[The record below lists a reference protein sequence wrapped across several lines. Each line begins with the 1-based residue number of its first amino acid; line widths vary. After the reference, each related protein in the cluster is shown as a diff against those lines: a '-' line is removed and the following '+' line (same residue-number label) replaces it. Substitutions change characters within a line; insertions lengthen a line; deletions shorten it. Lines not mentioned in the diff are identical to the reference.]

1 MQVKAQSNAIIW
13 DTTFPIN
20 IFKGNTVKLSP
31 LKTGSRLPSFSI
43 STSNGFWQN
52 LSEELNTQKLT
63 LQQIQQNKPLTIS
76 FLSGG
81 WNEYGLKHFNTL
93 KASYQEIIALGG
105 DLLVV
110 VQASKEET
118 QELVEYF
125 NLPFNVIAD
134 STNQIAKQFG
144 IYSQEFAVWDR
155 IAGISED
162 VPVPATYVINQQGRI
177 IYDAIDEN
185 FSKPFSPSEMLGAV
199 FSAARNIPYSI
210 KYRAVLNLKV

>member
-1 MQVKAQSNAIIW
+1 MQAYDQSNAIIW
-13 DTTFPIN
+13 DSTFPVN
-20 IFKGNTVKLSP
+20 IFKGNTAKLSP
-31 LKTGSRLPSFSI
+31 LKIGSRLPLLPI
-43 STSNGFWQN
+43 SSVGGFWKHF
-52 LSEELNTQKLT
+52 SEEVNTQKLT
-63 LQQIQQNKPLTIS
+63 LQQVQQNKPLVIS

-93 KASYQEIIALGG
+93 KASYQEIMALGG

-118 QELVEYF
+118 KELVEYF

-134 STNQIAKQFG
+134 SANQIAKQFG

-162 VPVPATYVINQQGRI
+162 VPVPATYVISQQGRI
-177 IYDAIDEN
+177 VYDAIDED

-210 KYRAVLNLKV
+210 KYRAVA

>member
-1 MQVKAQSNAIIW
+1 MQAYNQSNAIIW
-13 DTTFPIN
+13 DSTFPIN
-20 IFKGNTVKLSP
+20 IFKGNTAKLSP
-31 LKTGSRLPSFSI
+31 LKIGSRLPLLPI
-43 STSNGFWQN
+43 SSVSGFWKHF
-52 LSEELNTQKLT
+52 SEEVNPQKLT
-63 LQQIQQNKPLTIS
+63 LQQVQQNKPLVIS

-93 KASYQEIIALGG
+93 KASYQEILALGG

-118 QELVEYF
+118 KELVEYF

-162 VPVPATYVINQQGRI
+162 VPVPATYVISQQGRI
-177 IYDAIDEN
+177 VYDAVDED

-210 KYRAVLNLKV
+210 KYRAVA

>member
-1 MQVKAQSNAIIW
+1 MQAYDQSNAIIW
-13 DTTFPIN
+13 DSTFPIN
-20 IFKGNTVKLSP
+20 IFKGNTAKLSP
-31 LKTGSRLPSFSI
+31 LKIGSRLPLLPI
-43 STSNGFWQN
+43 SSVCGFWKHF
-52 LSEELNTQKLT
+52 SEEVNPQKLT
-63 LQQIQQNKPLTIS
+63 LQQVQQNKPLVVS

-93 KASYQEIIALGG
+93 KASYQEILALGG

-118 QELVEYF
+118 KELVEYF

-134 STNQIAKQFG
+134 SANQIAKQFG
-144 IYSQEFAVWDR
+144 IYSQEFAVWNR

-162 VPVPATYVINQQGRI
+162 VPVPATYVISQQGRI
-177 IYDAIDEN
+177 VYDAIDED

-210 KYRAVLNLKV
+210 KYRAVA

>member
-1 MQVKAQSNAIIW
+1 MQAYDQSNAIIW
-13 DTTFPIN
+13 DSTFPVN
-20 IFKGNTVKLSP
+20 IFKGNTAKLSP
-31 LKTGSRLPSFSI
+31 LKIGSRLPLLPI
-43 STSNGFWQN
+43 SSVCGFWKHF
-52 LSEELNTQKLT
+52 SEEVNTQKLT
-63 LQQIQQNKPLTIS
+63 LQQVQQNKPLVVS

-93 KASYQEIIALGG
+93 KASYQEILALGG

-118 QELVEYF
+118 KELVEYF

-134 STNQIAKQFG
+134 SANQIAKQFG

-162 VPVPATYVINQQGRI
+162 VPVPATYVISQQGRI
-177 IYDAIDEN
+177 VYDAIDED

-210 KYRAVLNLKV
+210 KYRAVA

>member
-1 MQVKAQSNAIIW
+1 MQAYDQSNAIIW
-13 DTTFPIN
+13 DSTFPVN
-20 IFKGNTVKLSP
+20 IFKGNTAKLSP
-31 LKTGSRLPSFSI
+31 LKIGSRLPLLPI
-43 STSNGFWQN
+43 SSVCGFWKHF
-52 LSEELNTQKLT
+52 SEEVNTQKLT
-63 LQQIQQNKPLTIS
+63 LQQVQQNKPLVIS

-93 KASYQEIIALGG
+93 KASYQEILALGG

-118 QELVEYF
+118 KELVEYF

-134 STNQIAKQFG
+134 SANQIAKQFG

-162 VPVPATYVINQQGRI
+162 VPVPATYVISQQGRI
-177 IYDAIDEN
+177 VYDAIDED

-210 KYRAVLNLKV
+210 KYRAVA